1 MIRRILTVVC
11 ITSLVVLPVTAASPV
26 FQDVLDTPALESPLA
41 IKNLLN
47 GVAVAGKRLICVGQ
61 RGHILYSDDQ
71 GKKWT
76 QANVPVSSDL
86 VAVSFPSPQKGWAV
100 GHDGVVLHSTNGG
113 ASWIKQFDGR
123 AAAQVMASYHK
134 GWKNCSSC
142 HDKIETP
149 KGTPQGTEGA
159 LMADLK
165 SFTEQGPDKPFLDVW
180 FENETTGFIVGAF
193 NLIFRTVDGGKSWEP
208 WFDRTENSKRY
219 HLYAIRPVGQDLFIS
234 GEQGLVLKLDRKTGR
249 FAAQKT
255 PYNGTFF
262 GITGKPG
269 SVIAFGLR
277 GNVFRST
284 NGGSGWQKVETGV
297 QAGLTGAT
305 ITLDGRIVLVSQN
318 GDVLV
323 SSDDGSSFKPARMDQ
338 SFFATAVAAINKDTL
353 LIAGLRGVQVQ
364 PLAPTSGIVR

>member
-1 MIRRILTVVC
+1 MIRRILTAVC
-11 ITSLVVLPVTAASPV
+11 FTSLFAFPGIAASPV

-86 VAVSFPSPQKGWAV
+86 VAVSFPSPQNGWAV
-100 GHDGVVLHSTNGG
+100 GHDGVVLHSSDGG
-113 ASWIKQFDGR
+113 SSWIKQFDGR

-149 KGTPQGTEGA
+149 KGTPQGSEGA
-159 LMADLK
+159 MMADLK

-180 FENETTGFIVGAF
+180 FENDTTGFIIGAF
-193 NLIFRTVDGGKSWEP
+193 NLIFRTVDGGKTWEP
-208 WFDRTENSKRY
+208 WFDRTENSKRL

-249 FAAQKT
+249 FTDQNA

-262 GITGKPG
+262 GITGKTG
-269 SVIAFGLR
+269 SLIAFGLR

-284 NGGSGWQKVETGV
+284 NGGSVWQKVETGV
-297 QAGLTGAT
+297 KSGLTGAT
-305 ITLDGRIVLVSQN
+305 MTEDGKIVLVSQ
-318 GDVLV
+318 GDDLLV
-323 SSDDGSSFKPARMDQ
+323 SSDDGASFKDIKMKQPI
-338 SFFATAVAAINKDTL
+338 FATSVTAIDKDTL
-353 LIAGLRGVQVQ
+353 LIAGLRGVLVQ
-364 PLAPTSGIVR
+364 SLK

>member
-1 MIRRILTVVC
+1 MIRRISAALC
-11 ITSLVVLPVTAASPV
+11 IASLLVFPCIAASPV

-47 GVAVAGKRLICVGQ
+47 GVAVAGTRLICVGV

-71 GKKWT
+71 GKKWI
-76 QANVPVSSDL
+76 QASVPVSSDL
-86 VAVSFPSPQKGWAV
+86 VAVHFPSPQNGWAV
-100 GHDGVVLHSTNGG
+100 GHDGVVLHSSNGG
-113 ASWIKQFDGR
+113 SSWIKQFDGR

-149 KGTPQGTEGA
+149 KGPPKGA
-159 LMADLK
+159 DAGLMADLK

-180 FENETTGFIVGAF
+180 FENDTTGFIVGAF

-234 GEQGLVLKLDRKTGR
+234 GEQGLVLKLDQKTGR

-255 PYNGTFF
+255 PYNGSFF
-262 GITGKPG
+262 GITGKTG
-269 SVIAFGLR
+269 SVVAFGLR
-277 GNVFRST
+277 GNVFRSSDSGT
-284 NGGSGWQKVETGV
+284 GWQKVETGV
-297 QAGLTGAT
+297 QSGLTGAAMT
-305 ITLDGRIVLVSQN
+305 EDGRIVLVSQG

-323 SSDDGSSFKPARMDQ
+323 SSDNGSSFKAVKVDQ
-338 SFFATAVAAINKDTL
+338 PIFATSVTAINKETL
-353 LIAGLRGVQVQ
+353 LISGLRGVHVQ
-364 PLAPTSGIVR
+364 PLK

>member
-1 MIRRILTVVC
+1 MIHRILTALF
-11 ITSLVVLPVTAASPV
+11 ITSLLVFTCIAAPPV

-76 QANVPVSSDL
+76 QARVPVSSDL
-86 VAVSFPSPQKGWAV
+86 VAVSFPSTQKGWAV
-100 GHDGVVLHSTNGG
+100 GHDGVVLHSSDSG
-113 ASWIKQFDGR
+113 ASWVKQFDGR

-142 HDKIETP
+142 HDKIATP
-149 KGTPQGTEGA
+149 KGTPQGTEAG

-219 HLYAIRPVGQDLFIS
+219 HLYAIRPVGQELFIS

-249 FAAQKT
+249 FAARKT

-262 GITGKPG
+262 GITGKSG
-269 SVIAFGLR
+269 SVLAFGLR
-277 GNVFRST
+277 GNMFRSSD
-284 NGGSGWQKVETGV
+284 GGSSWQKVETGV
-297 QAGLTGAT
+297 QTGLSGAAT
-305 ITLDGRIVLVSQN
+305 TEDGKIVLVSQG
-318 GDVLV
+318 GDLLV
-323 SSDDGSSFKPARMDQ
+323 SSDDGSSFKPVKVDQ
-338 SFFATAVAAINKDTL
+338 AIFATSVAAINKDTL
-353 LIAGLRGVQVQ
+353 LISGLRGAQVQ
-364 PLAPTSGIVR
+364 SLK

>member
-1 MIRRILTVVC
+1 MIRRIVTVILAV
-11 ITSLVVLPVTAASPV
+11 SLLALPVTAASPV

-61 RGHILYSDDQ
+61 RGHILYSDDR

-86 VAVSFPSPQKGWAV
+86 LAVSFPSPLQGWAV
-100 GHDGVVLHSTNGG
+100 GHDGVVLHSSDGG
-113 ASWIKQFDGR
+113 SSWIKQFDGR

-142 HDKIETP
+142 HDRIETP
-149 KGTPQGTEGA
+149 KGTPQGSEGA

-180 FENETTGFIVGAF
+180 FENDTTGFIVGAF
-193 NLIFRTVDGGKSWEP
+193 NLIFRTVDGGKTWEP
-208 WFDRTENSKRY
+208 WFDRTENSKRL
-219 HLYAIRPVGQDLFIS
+219 HLYAIRPVGQDLYIS

-249 FAAQKT
+249 FLDQKT
-255 PYNGTFF
+255 PYNGSFF
-262 GITGKPG
+262 GITGKAG
-269 SVIAFGLR
+269 FVVAFGLR

-284 NGGSGWQKVETGV
+284 NGGVSWQKVETGV
-297 QAGLTGAT
+297 QAGLTGGT
-305 ITLDGRIVLVSQN
+305 ITGDGKVVLVSQN

-323 SSDDGSSFKPARMDQ
+323 SSDDAASFKEIKMKQ
-338 SFFATAVAAINKDTL
+338 SIFATSVAAIDNDTL
-353 LIAGLRGVQVQ
+353 LIAGLRGVLVQ
-364 PLAPTSGIVR
+364 PLAPASGIVR

>member
-1 MIRRILTVVC
+1 MIRRIVTAVC
-11 ITSLVVLPVTAASPV
+11 MTALLVFPCVAASPV

-71 GKKWT
+71 GKKWI
-76 QANVPVSSDL
+76 QASVPVSSDL
-86 VAVSFPSPQKGWAV
+86 VAVFFPSPQKGWAV

-113 ASWIKQFDGR
+113 SSWVKQFDGR

-134 GWKNCSSC
+134 GWKNCASC
-142 HDKIETP
+142 HDKIATP
-149 KGTPQGTEGA
+149 KGAPQGAEAG

-180 FENETTGFIVGAF
+180 FENDTTGFIVGAF
-193 NLIFRTVDGGKSWEP
+193 NLIFRTVDGGKTWEP

-219 HLYAIRPVGQDLFIS
+219 HLYAIRTVGQDLFIS
-234 GEQGLVLKLDRKTGR
+234 GEQGLVLKLDQKSGR
-249 FAAQKT
+249 FVAQKT
-255 PYNGTFF
+255 PYNGSFF
-262 GITGKPG
+262 GITGKTG

-284 NGGSGWQKVETGV
+284 NGGSDWQKVETGI
-297 QAGLTGAT
+297 QAGLTGSAMT
-305 ITLDGRIVLVSQN
+305 EDGKIVLVSQG

-323 SSDDGSSFKPARMDQ
+323 SGDDGASFKPAKVAQ
-338 SFFATAVAAINKDTL
+338 PIFATSVATINKDTL
-353 LIAGLRGVQVQ
+353 LISGLRGVQVQ
-364 PLAPTSGIVR
+364 SLK

>member
-1 MIRRILTVVC
+1 MIRRIVTAVF
-11 ITSLVVLPVTAASPV
+11 ITSCLVAFHCIAATPV
-26 FQDVLDTPALESPLA
+26 FQDVLDTPAVDSPLA
-41 IKNLLN
+41 IKYLLN
-47 GVAVAGKRLICVGQ
+47 GVAVAGKRLVCVGQ

-71 GKKWT
+71 GKKWI
-76 QANVPVSSDL
+76 QASVPVSSDL
-86 VAVSFPSPQKGWAV
+86 VAVHFPSPQKGWAV
-100 GHDGVVLHSTNGG
+100 GHDGVVLHSSNGG
-113 ASWIKQFDGR
+113 ASWVKQFDGR

-142 HDKIETP
+142 HEKIEPP
-149 KGTPQGTEGA
+149 KGGPQGSEAA

-180 FENETTGFIVGAF
+180 FENETTGFIVGAY
-193 NLIFRTVDGGKSWEP
+193 NLIFRTVDGGKTWEP
-208 WFDRTENSKRY
+208 WFDRTENKKRF

-284 NGGSGWQKVETGV
+284 NGGAGWQKVETGV

-305 ITLDGRIVLVSQN
+305 VTEDGRIVLVSQS
-318 GDVLV
+318 GDLLV
-323 SSDDGSSFKPARMDQ
+323 SSDNGSSFKAVKTDK
-338 SFFATAVAAINKDTL
+338 SIFATAVTAIGKDAL

-364 PLAPTSGIVR
+364 PLK

>member
-1 MIRRILTVVC
+1 MIRRILTAVC
-11 ITSLVVLPVTAASPV
+11 IASILVLPVTAASPV

-71 GKKWT
+71 GKKWI

-86 VAVSFPSPQKGWAV
+86 VAVSFPSPQQGWAV
-100 GHDGVVLHSTNGG
+100 GHDGIVLHSSNGG
-113 ASWIKQFDGR
+113 SSWTKQFDGR

-142 HDKIETP
+142 HDKIATP
-149 KGTPQGTEGA
+149 KGAPAGAEGA

-180 FENETTGFIVGAF
+180 FENDTTGFIVGAF
-193 NLIFRTVDGGKSWEP
+193 NLIFRTVDGGKTWEP
-208 WFDRTENSKRY
+208 WFDRTENNKRF
-219 HLYAIRPVGQDLFIS
+219 HLYAIRPVGEDLYIC
-234 GEQGLVLKLDRKTGR
+234 GEQGLILKLDRKTGR
-249 FAAQKT
+249 FVAQKT
-255 PYNGTFF
+255 PYNGSYF
-262 GITGKPG
+262 GITGKTG
-269 SVIAFGLR
+269 LVIAFGLR

-284 NGGSGWQKVETGV
+284 NGGAVWQKVETGI
-297 QAGLTGAT
+297 QAGLTGSA
-305 ITLDGRIVLVSQN
+305 ITEDGKIVLVSQN

-323 SSDDGSSFKPARMDQ
+323 SSDDGVSYKPLKTEQ
-338 SFFATAVAAINKDTL
+338 SIFATSVAAITRDTL
-353 LIAGLRGVQVQ
+353 LIAGLRGVLVQ
-364 PLAPTSGIVR
+364 PIK

>member
-1 MIRRILTVVC
+1 MIRRISATLC
-11 ITSLVVLPVTAASPV
+11 ITSILVIPCIAASPV
-26 FQDVLDTPALESPLA
+26 YQDVLDTPALESPLA

-47 GVAVAGKRLICVGQ
+47 GVAVAEKRLICVGQ

-76 QANVPVSSDL
+76 QARVPVSSDL
-86 VAVSFPSPQKGWAV
+86 VAVHFPSAKKGWAV
-100 GHDGVVLHSTNGG
+100 GHDGVVLHSSDGG
-113 ASWIKQFDGR
+113 TSWIKQFDGR

-142 HDKIETP
+142 HDKIATP
-149 KGTPQGTEGA
+149 KGPPQGAEAG

-193 NLIFRTVDGGKSWEP
+193 NLIFRTVDGGKTWEP
-208 WFDRTENSKRY
+208 WFDRTDNSKRY
-219 HLYAIRPVGQDLFIS
+219 HLYAIRPVGQELFIA
-234 GEQGLVLKLDRKTGR
+234 GEQGLVLKLDRKSRR
-249 FAAQKT
+249 FVALKT
-255 PYNGTFF
+255 PYNGSFF

-277 GNVFRST
+277 GNVFRSSD
-284 NGGSGWQKVETGV
+284 GGAGWQKVETGV
-297 QAGLTGAT
+297 QAGLAGAA
-305 ITLDGRIVLVSQN
+305 ITEDGRIVLVSQG
-318 GDVLV
+318 GDLLV
-323 SSDDGSSFKPARMDQ
+323 SSDSGSSFKPVKVDQ
-338 SFFATAVAAINKDTL
+338 PIFATSVAAINKDTL

-364 PLAPTSGIVR
+364 QLK

>member
-1 MIRRILTVVC
+1 MIRRILTAVC
-11 ITSLVVLPVTAASPV
+11 VSSLFAFPGIAASPV
-26 FQDVLDTPALESPLA
+26 FQDVLDTPAMESPLA

-71 GKKWT
+71 GGKWT

-86 VAVSFPSPQKGWAV
+86 VAVSFPSPEQGWAV
-100 GHDGVVLHSTNGG
+100 GHDGVVLHSSNGG
-113 ASWIKQFDGR
+113 TSWIKQFDGR

-134 GWKNCSSC
+134 RWKNCSSC
-142 HDKIETP
+142 HDKIATP
-149 KGTPQGTEGA
+149 KVTPQGTEAG

-208 WFDRTENSKRY
+208 WFDRTENSKRF
-219 HLYAIRPVGQDLFIS
+219 HLYAIRPVGQELFIS

-249 FAAQKT
+249 FMAQKT
-255 PYNGTFF
+255 PYNGSFF

-269 SVIAFGLR
+269 VVIAFGLR

-284 NGGSGWQKVETGV
+284 NGGAVWQKVVTEV
-297 QAGLTGAT
+297 QAGLSGGTMT
-305 ITLDGRIVLVSQN
+305 EDGRIVLVSQG

-323 SSDDGSSFKPARMDQ
+323 SSDDGSSFKPVKVNRAI
-338 SFFATAVAAINKDTL
+338 SATSVAAINNNTL

-364 PLAPTSGIVR
+364 SLK

>member
-1 MIRRILTVVC
+1 MIRRILTATC
-11 ITSLVVLPVTAASPV
+11 ISVLLTLPVTAASPV

-86 VAVSFPSPQKGWAV
+86 VAVSFPSPQNGWAV
-100 GHDGVVLHSTNGG
+100 GHDGVVLHSSNGG
-113 ASWIKQFDGR
+113 SSWAKQFDGR

-142 HDKIETP
+142 HDKIATP
-149 KGTPQGTEGA
+149 KGGPAGAEGA

-180 FENETTGFIVGAF
+180 FENDTTGYIVGAF
-193 NLIFRTVDGGKSWEP
+193 NLIFRTVDGGKTWEP
-208 WFDRTENSKRY
+208 WFDRTENSKRL
-219 HLYAIRPVGQDLFIS
+219 HLYTIRPVGEDLYIS
-234 GEQGLVLKLDRKTGR
+234 GEQGLILKLDRKTGR
-249 FAAQKT
+249 FMAQKT
-255 PYNGTFF
+255 PYNGSFF
-262 GITGKPG
+262 GITGKKG
-269 SVIAFGLR
+269 VVVAFGLR
-277 GNVFRST
+277 GNVFCST
-284 NGGSGWQKVETGV
+284 NGGAAWQKIETGV
-297 QAGLTGAT
+297 QAGLTGSA
-305 ITLDGRIVLVSQN
+305 ITEDGKIVLVSQN

-323 SSDDGSSFKPARMDQ
+323 SSDDGVSFKPVKTEQ
-338 SFFATAVAAINKDTL
+338 SIFATSVAAINRETL
-353 LIAGLRGVQVQ
+353 LIAGLRGVLVQ
-364 PLAPTSGIVR
+364 PLK

>member
-1 MIRRILTVVC
+1 MIRRILTAVC
-11 ITSLVVLPVTAASPV
+11 TTCLIVFPCVAATPV

-76 QANVPVSSDL
+76 QASVPVSSDL
-86 VAVSFPSPQKGWAV
+86 VAVSFPSPEKGWAV
-100 GHDGVVLHSTNGG
+100 GHDGVVLHSSNGG
-113 ASWIKQFDGR
+113 STWIKQFDGR

-142 HDKIETP
+142 HDKIATP
-149 KGTPQGTEGA
+149 KSTPQGTEAG

-165 SFTEQGPDKPFLDVW
+165 SFTEQGADKPFLDVW
-180 FENETTGFIVGAF
+180 FENETTGFIVGAY
-193 NLIFRTVDGGKSWEP
+193 NLIFRTVDGGKTWEP
-208 WFDRTENSKRY
+208 WFDRTENGKRF

-249 FAAQKT
+249 FMAQKT
-255 PYNGTFF
+255 PYNGSFF
-262 GITGKPG
+262 GITGKNG
-269 SVIAFGLR
+269 VVIAFGLR
-277 GNVFRST
+277 GNVFRSI
-284 NGGSGWQKVETGV
+284 NGGSVWQKVETGV
-297 QAGLTGAT
+297 QAGLSSGT
-305 ITLDGRIVLVSQN
+305 ITEDGKIVLVSQN

-323 SSDDGSSFKPARMDQ
+323 SGDDGASFKPLKMEQ
-338 SFFATAVAAINKDTL
+338 PIFATSVAAVNKDTL
-353 LIAGLRGVQVQ
+353 LIAGLRGVLVKSLKQ
-364 PLAPTSGIVR
+364 